1 MEISSHHNR
10 WQWLNMLWPGED
22 TEREEGIATREG
34 TGSRVGT
41 DTGVGTTTREG
52 TGTGVGARS

>member
-1 MEISSHHNR
+1 MPPNCRGLLLPMEISSHHNR

-22 TEREEGIATREG
+22 TEREEGTA
-34 TGSRVGT
+34 
-41 DTGVGTTTREG
+41 TREG